1 MAELKRKSWFSKAQ
15 QDKEMISTLNK
26 ELYWTGWYEPTH
38 NIQWT
43 AADDEKKKQIEQ
55 EKT

>member
-1 MAELKRKSWFSKAQ
+1 MDELKQEEQAAQ
-15 QDKEMISTLNK
+15 LVSQMNK
-26 ELYWTGWYEPTH
+26 EIYWTGWYACGN

-43 AADDEKKKQIEQ
+43 TANDEKKKQIEQ

>member
-1 MAELKRKSWFSKAQ
+1 MDELKGEQAAQ
-15 QDKEMISTLNK
+15 LVSQMNK
-26 ELYWTGWYEPTH
+26 EIYWTGWYEPTH

-43 AADDEKKKQIEQ
+43 TADDEKKKQIEQ